1 MPQDQANLS
10 GTGRNLPARLA
21 CILAIFTAIFSSN
34 VPTPLYAVWQAEW
47 GFSSTALTAVFS
59 VYVIGV
65 VLTLPTLGALSDQVG
80 RRQVLVPGVLFIVVG
95 GLVFA
100 FANDLYGLAL
110 GRFLTGL
117 GTGVI
122 TGTATAALVELDP
135 DRNWP
140 RAATVSALM
149 LTAGATAGPTFSSL
163 VLHLDLS
170 PLFTPFLV
178 ISLLATVGA
187 VTLLTVSWPA
197 NLGQRRPGFRLRNW
211 RPQDMAVPR
220 SIMGAFAFAGA
231 AFCLSWSAGSI
242 YAALGPSLAA
252 ELVGIGDRALAG
264 LYAAMFQLIIGV
276 SQIAVRHQPPRR
288 LLLIA
293 PLVLAL
299 GMVICVVGIVFTSP
313 AIFALGTVT
322 TALGCGATSVGA
334 LGTISLVAPEDKR
347 GGVISAFYVVAYTT
361 MAMVVLGVGASGDAV
376 GLKLTMIVLGGFAL
390 LGAATLVSLGRW
402 RGLVGMSRERG
413 NG

>member
-1 MPQDQANLS
+1 MQHPHAATTQ
-10 GTGRNLPARLA
+10 TGRNLPARLA
-21 CILAIFTAIFSSN
+21 CILAIFTAIFASN

-59 VYVIGV
+59 VYVVGV
-65 VLTLPTLGALSDQVG
+65 VMTLPTLGALSDQVG
-80 RRQVLVPGVLFIVVG
+80 RRQVLVPGVLFIVIG

-100 FANDLYGLAL
+100 LSTNLYGLAL

-135 DRNWP
+135 DSNWP
-140 RAATVSALM
+140 RAATISALM
-149 LTAGATAGPTFSSL
+149 LTAGATAGPVFSSL
-163 VLHLDLS
+163 ALHLDMA
-170 PLFTPFLV
+170 PLLTPFV
-178 ISLLATVGA
+178 VVSTLAAVGA
-187 VTLLTVSWPA
+187 VTLLTVAWPSH
-197 NLGQRRPGFRLRNW
+197 LGQRRPGFRLRQW

-220 SIMGAFAFAGA
+220 EIIGAFAFAGA

-276 SQIAVRHQPPRR
+276 SQLSSRHQPPRR
-288 LLLIA
+288 LLMIA

-299 GMVICVVGIVFTSP
+299 GMLICVAGIMLTSP
-313 AIFALGTVT
+313 LIFALGTVT

-334 LGTISLVAPEDKR
+334 LGTISLIAPENRR
-347 GGVISAFYVVAYTT
+347 GGVISAFYVLAYCA
-361 MAMVVLGVGASGDAV
+361 MATVVLSVGASGDAV
-376 GLKLTMIVLGGFAL
+376 GLKLTMVVLGGITL
-390 LGAATLVSLGRW
+390 LAAAVLVTLGRL
-402 RGLVGMSRERG
+402 RGLVGMSREQG
-413 NG
+413 

>member
-1 MPQDQANLS
+1 MQHSQGMQTQD
-10 GTGRNLPARLA
+10 GRNLPARLA
-21 CILAIFTAIFSSN
+21 CILVIFTAIFSSN

-95 GLVFA
+95 SLVFA
-100 FANDLYGLAL
+100 FADNLYDLAL

-140 RAATVSALM
+140 RAATISALM
-149 LTAGATAGPTFSSL
+149 LTAGATMGPTLSSL
-163 VLHLDLS
+163 ALHLDMA
-170 PLFTPFLV
+170 PLLTPFLMT
-178 ISLLATVGA
+178 SALGA
-187 VTLLTVSWPA
+187 FGALTLLVVRWPSH
-197 NLGQRRPGFRLRNW
+197 LGQRRPGFRLRNW
-211 RPQDMAVPR
+211 RPQEMAVPR
-220 SIMGAFAFAGA
+220 EIIGAFAFAAA

-242 YAALGPSLAA
+242 YAALGPLLAA

-264 LYAAMFQLIIGV
+264 LYAAAFQLVIGI
-276 SQIAVRHQPPRR
+276 SQFSSRHQPPRR

-299 GMVICVVGIVFTSP
+299 GMLICVAGILLTSP
-313 AIFALGTVT
+313 LVFALGTAT

-334 LGTISLVAPEDKR
+334 LGTISLIAPENKR
-347 GGVISAFYVVAYTT
+347 GGVISAFYVVAYCALAT
-361 MAMVVLGVGASGDAV
+361 VVLAVGASGDAI
-376 GLKLTMIVLGGFAL
+376 GLKLTMVVLGGVCLVAAGGLVL
-390 LGAATLVSLGRW
+390 LGGLR
-402 RGLVGMSRERG
+402 RLVGMRREPA
-413 NG
+413 